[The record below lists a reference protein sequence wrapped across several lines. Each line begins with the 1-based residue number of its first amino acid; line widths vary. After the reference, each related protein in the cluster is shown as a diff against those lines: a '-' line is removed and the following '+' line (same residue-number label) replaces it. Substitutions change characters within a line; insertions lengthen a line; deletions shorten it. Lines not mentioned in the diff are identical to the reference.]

1 MSGSEFDAEKQQGQ
15 NGGVGQVVQNAGQQV
30 AQKGKEKA
38 QNGLKKWLRKK
49 LGKEQ
54 VAKEAAKHA
63 GKFALSGSL
72 AYVLFWVVVVIVALI
87 LLIGIIMF
95 FVSMPGM
102 VMDKIKGFFK
112 EAGKMIAAFYG
123 ADTTKQIDPEEVFS
137 TLDYLEDMGW
147 DLKGEGILTKHIE
160 DTELKDYVKK
170 FDLEEEKVY
179 VDEELGVIR
188 DADTDNIVAAESQF
202 IFTYMVSDNYVYTI
216 KNKNLATQ
224 RDDSNFFMKWLGG
237 NLTAAYKIYNAVY
250 APLLDGLGVTNAVQE
265 TWGKGLLMFYQE
277 NGQYKEGAAFNEDSI
292 WNGDQIKVDT
302 AAEKLIIKK
311 SNFFNNNNAMEFNLD
326 GWTGRY
332 GMPLEF
338 LLAVHKATY
347 MPDLSYDMATHFN
360 TVVSIYLRDISG
372 NVEIAYRNDAGKY
385 ITYSELDEAIHAV
398 KTTGW
403 FTALINWFDDLV
415 DGEKEAIAMNDAGVE
430 IDFVCDGTCEGSTV
444 YYTSDFSEVLKQ
456 VEVGEGEYKYYYT
469 KEGKSDGEIDTT
481 RGKKDSS
488 DKYTGEYDGEY
499 VESKVVLTNVCD
511 KCQEYA
517 GALIDLMKA
526 SYDYN
531 FKAYQPYIANVKNHW
546 YRDVY
551 FVEPKDKNTTFVD
564 YDYDYE
570 AIMKERWTLYETYTA
585 DESDGYKYDPDR
597 AGMFILYEIDEDGEY
612 MYNDDGTPVLYKQLT
627 WEQKKEEE
635 KKKAQLEAEGKGDEY
650 VSPDDATTIKY
661 AKKAVTLKFSDRE
674 ALEDLGWN
682 DETGVWTAYKNN
694 AGSSETGYEQL
705 YTPERMEQ
713 FNSILSKANRT
724 NTELVAEV
732 TSKIFINVK
741 TSGNLSQVG
750 EGQRAET
757 NPDIKK
763 MFLHNNYFRY
773 DGSTERA
780 EIINKLRDKIHEERG
795 GGKSNPKFGPLT
807 NEELEKTFTLTIGRD
822 DTEKTGPYKVGDYV
836 GSTKDALQQDA
847 LNGFSILE
855 NTHTLDA
862 DYIYRD
868 FKELMVELD
877 YFEKEELEEDFTPQL
892 LQFPIPDIGSAGYP
906 DRSIDK
912 RENEI
917 GTMIHSKYD
926 IETNTEHMMQK
937 LRSTVGSELPE
948 GADEELLQNNAGDAE
963 QTGANVGVE
972 IDAAGTDTTGTG
984 ITMTGGNTNVQLDE
998 VKGIA
1003 DIKPGKR
1010 KASQVSLKEFLE
1022 TTREMCEE
1030 INKVGYDYCV
1040 YVTPIGSA
1048 VGDNQEADCATCTST
1063 CINSWTTEYQCL
1075 RIQDGGGC
1083 SCETNH
1089 CKHNVHQ
1096 NDCYLARNFEESKT
1110 TETNLCCATLVSWA
1124 LQNVGVMPEETPI
1137 HGAENLAWYCKNT
1150 LGFEEIKKDEPL
1162 QEGDILCYE
1171 GHVDICGEKDGS
1183 GFVKYN
1189 GGHQIDANSTE
1200 FKGTSCIEKID
1211 GWPSRATYALR
1222 PNWGR
1227 SEPAEYEGYEG
1238 NEAVVSP
1245 VTGVLLK
1252 YGTITE
1258 NYEEE
1263 RQNID
1268 LMYGPTVTV
1277 NVSEDEEENED
1288 GVTPN
1293 AGETPNAGAPA
1304 ANVVVDNM
1312 DGEGAGNAPE
1322 GKAEE
1327 GKEEEKEKLPPEEVG
1342 YAVIKVLDYEDFEVL
1357 ESKVTNKWS
1366 NTNGSQG
1373 LLDDHNIFYKDLIL
1387 NDEDYE
1393 KLTED
1398 DDITD
1403 ETIYGFKEFL
1413 QTYEEGKI
1421 NGYTICIEGFKCE
1434 LPDEDFT
1441 DKNLDGSVADEEDK
1455 PDGEDLT
1462 LDSFKVAANK
1472 INQENKLI
1480 KTLYELPE
1488 QYKLASKKATDRL
1501 NTEELVKGDAAPV
1514 IMAGDIIFIKEGTVI
1529 GRTYTDREVV
1539 EDLRED
1545 EKIEDYK
1552 ISHYQDEPKLDE
1564 EGNEIFEDKLVGN
1577 YVRVTMMD
1585 KASKTPVEDVEGY
1598 MKLDVIDPKPELDY
1612 EFFFWAPY
1620 EGGPWGTY
1628 QEYVDGYKTERNANG
1643 NREDVGAGPTIIA
1656 VDNDL
1661 AWGNVSWSIAIGI
1674 AQWTNNSNGL
1684 NNLAGLCTYLSEY
1697 DPALGALADFAG
1709 KDGSFYNTNL
1719 ASLKQTWYDIC
1730 SNEAG
1735 YNTMLKAQM
1744 EYCYNEEWL
1753 ERDTYTDIV
1762 AWAKEREMALQGT
1775 IFSVMNWGNYSYNGG
1790 HLLDNVDESKTDI
1803 ENVNMIMEACAGY
1816 GATLSTPLV
1825 ARWDSEA
1832 QLAVDIIN
1840 GKLEE
1845 EQLREWIETKKI
1857 EGVSPGYGEGVEY
1870 TFPVSTMEKF
1880 TTLFDKV
1887 AWIDVRSKEYY
1898 E

>member
-102 VMDKIKGFFK
+102 VMDKIKGFFR
-112 EAGKMIAAFYG
+112 EAGKLAAAFFG
-123 ADTTKQIDPEEVFS
+123 ADTTSQIDNEEFLS
-137 TLDYLEDMGW
+137 TLDYIEDMGW

-160 DTELKDYVKK
+160 VTELEDYVDK
-170 FDLEEEKVY
+170 FDLEEDKVY
-179 VDEELGVIR
+179 VDEEVGVIR
-188 DADTDNIVAAESQF
+188 DADTDDIVAAEADF
-202 IFTYMVSDNYVYTI
+202 VFTYMISDNYVYTI
-216 KNKNLATQ
+216 KNFNLATQ
-224 RDDSNFFMKWLGG
+224 EHSKNFIDKILNGIA
-237 NLTAAYKIYNAVY
+237 TAVYKIYNAVY
-250 APLLDGLGVTNAVQE
+250 GPLYDLLGVTDGVME
-265 TWGKGLLMFYQE
+265 TWGKGMLMFYYDD
-277 NGQYKEGAAFNEDSI
+277 GLGYKQKAVNTETIWNWDSI
-292 WNGDQIKVDT
+292 EVDVD
-302 AAEKLIIKK
+302 AKKLYIKK
-311 SNFFNNNNAMEFNLD
+311 SSIFNNNNPMEFSLD

-347 MPDLSYDMATHFN
+347 MPDLAYDMATHFN
-360 TVVSIYLRDISG
+360 TVVNIYLHDVKG
-372 NVEIAYRNDAGKY
+372 NVEIAYRNDAGEY
-385 ITYSELDEAIHAV
+385 IPYSKIDDAIHLLEDNAN
-398 KTTGW
+398 W
-403 FTALINWFDDLV
+403 FNALINWFDDLV
-415 DGEKEAIAMNDAGVE
+415 DGEEEAIAMHDLGIE
-430 IDFVCDGTCEGSTV
+430 INPDCDGTCETETV
-444 YYTSDFSEVLKQ
+444 YYTTDGTILKQ
-456 VEVGEGEYKYYYT
+456 VVDEDGVASYYYLVDD
-469 KEGKSDGEIDTT
+469 KEGGEIDTT
-481 RGKKDSS
+481 RGKKVSDDEDSEC
-488 DKYTGEYDGEY
+488 TGEYTGT
-499 VESKVVLTNVCD
+499 VETKTVLKNVCD
-511 KCQEYA
+511 ACQEYA
-517 GALIDLMKA
+517 GLMIDVMSA
-526 SYDYN
+526 SFDPN
-531 FKAYQPYIANVKNHW
+531 FKAYQPYIANVTGHW

-551 FVEPKDKNTTFVD
+551 FIEPEDSNTTFVD

-627 WEQKKEEE
+627 WEEKKEEE

-650 VSPDDATTIKY
+650 VSPDDATTVKY
-661 AKKAVTLKFSDRE
+661 AKKAETLKFSDRE

-682 DETGVWTAYKNN
+682 DDAGLWTAYEENSGKQ
-694 AGSSETGYEQL
+694 ETGYDL
-705 YTPERMEQ
+705 VYTVEHQDKLKEIVGERNMERGQ
-713 FNSILSKANRT
+713 KIASRVFMNVI
-724 NTELVAEV
+724 
-732 TSKIFINVK
+732 TSNNIN
-741 TSGNLSQVG
+741 QVG

-780 EIINKLRDKIHEERG
+780 EIINKLRDKVYEERTG
-795 GGKSNPKFGPLT
+795 SSKKKYGPLT
-807 NEELEKTFTLTIGRD
+807 DEELEKTFTLTIGRD
-822 DTEKTGPYKVGDYV
+822 ETEKTDEFKVSDYI

-937 LRSTVGSELPE
+937 LRETVGSELPE
-948 GADEELLQNNAGDAE
+948 GADEELLQENAAE
-963 QTGANVGVE
+963 TPQTGANAGVE
-972 IDAAGTDTTGTG
+972 IDAAGADTTGTG
-984 ITMTGGNTNVQLDE
+984 VTMTGGNTNVQLDE

-1096 NDCYLARNFEESKT
+1096 NDCYLARNYEESKT
-1110 TETNLCCATLVSWA
+1110 TQTNLCCATLVSWA

-1150 LGFEEIKKDEPL
+1150 LGFEEIQKDEPL

-1171 GHVDICGEKDGS
+1171 GHVDICGEKEGS

-1189 GGHQIDANSTE
+1189 GGHQIDANSVE
-1200 FKGTSCIEKID
+1200 FTGTSCIEKID
-1211 GWPSRATYALR
+1211 GWPGKATYALR

-1268 LMYGPTVTV
+1268 LMYGPTVTI

-1304 ANVVVDNM
+1304 ANVVVDNK
-1312 DGEGAGNAPE
+1312 DGEGSGNNPE
-1322 GKAEE
+1322 GKD
-1327 GKEEEKEKLPPEEVG
+1327 EEEKEKLPPEEVG

-1366 NTNGSQG
+1366 NINGSQG
-1373 LLDDHNIFYKDLIL
+1373 LLDDHNIFYKDLVL
-1387 NDEDYE
+1387 NEDDYE
-1393 KLTED
+1393 DLTKD

-1413 QTYEEGKI
+1413 QTYEDGKI

-1441 DKNLDGSVADEEDK
+1441 DKNQDGSVADEEDK

-1462 LDSFKVAANK
+1462 LDSFKIAANK

-1501 NTEELVKGDAAPV
+1501 NTEELIKGDAAPV

-1539 EDLRED
+1539 EDLREN

-1552 ISHYQDEPKLDE
+1552 ISYYQDEPKLDE
-1564 EGNEIFEDKLVGN
+1564 DGNEIFEDKLVGN

-1585 KASKTPVEDVEGY
+1585 KESKTPVEDVEAY
-1598 MKLDVIDPKPELDY
+1598 MKLDEILPQPELDY

-1628 QEYVDGYKTERNANG
+1628 QEYYDGYDESKNAKG
-1643 NREDVGAGPTIIA
+1643 NRDDVGAGPTIIA

-1697 DPALGALADFAG
+1697 DPALAALADFAG
-1709 KDGSFYNTNL
+1709 KSAEFYNVNL
-1719 ASLKQTWYDIC
+1719 ASLKQTWWDIC

-1753 ERDTYTDIV
+1753 ERDSYTDIV
-1762 AWAKEREMALQGT
+1762 AWAKDREMALQGT

-1790 HLLDNVDESKTDI
+1790 HLLDNVDENKTDI

-1816 GATLSTPLV
+1816 GASLSTPLV

-1840 GKLEE
+1840 GKIDE